1 MGSVLKALFSV
12 TLKLTAIVGF
22 QIRTTDC
29 NLQFQ
34 IKRIKNGFGG

>member
-29 NLQFQ
+29 IFSFTE
-34 IKRIKNGFGG
+34 KRIKNGFG

>member
-22 QIRTTDC
+22 SAI
-29 NLQFQ
+29 FSF
-34 IKRIKNGFGG
+34 K

>member
-22 QIRTTDC
+22 QLRTIFSFTE
-29 NLQFQ
+29 
-34 IKRIKNGFGG
+34 KRIKNGFG

>member
-22 QIRTTDC
+22 RNIFSFTEKKDQ
-29 NLQFQ
+29 
-34 IKRIKNGFGG
+34 KWVWMMM